1 MSSHYFKEGA
11 MNSFISYLESL
22 SKREKIVKKDT
33 KVMNQGEQWTY
44 PVRLEEGTNYTFKIK
59 GRNNTDVSC
68 SLNNGNSERPI
79 HEAKGSKLT
88 FSFVPEK
95 TAEYKM
101 TLSSSMP
108 AGATNHGKIVVVL
121 AKEYLPKSILNA
133 MYR

>member
-1 MSSHYFKEGA
+1 

-22 SKREKIVKKDT
+22 STREIIVKKDAR
-33 KVMNQGEQWTY
+33 VMNKDEQWTY

-59 GRNNTDVSC
+59 GSKNSDLSC
-68 SLNNGNSERPI
+68 ALTNGNGNQPI
-79 HEAKGSKLT
+79 REVKGAKLT
-88 FSFVPEK
+88 FSFVPDK

-108 AGATNHGKIVVVL
+108 AGVTNQRKIIVVL
-121 AKEYLPKSILNA
+121 AKEYMPKSILNA